1 MMSSSSNGKTWS
13 AVTRI
18 PIDPTTST
26 VDHFL
31 PGIGIDPA
39 TSGSTAHMTI
49 VYYYYP
55 ASSCTSSTC
64 KLEVGFVSSTDGGA
78 TWTAGKKI
86 AGPMKLGWLPVSDN
100 GPMVADYIGVSYVNG
115 NPFGVFAVA
124 LAPTGSTLAEA
135 MYTTKTALPMPGSEP
150 RFSGLE
156 DKPVAEAK
164 SDHEMHFYYDD
175 EGKKEI
181 PRSRWIVNT
190 SGQ

>member
-1 MMSSSSNGKTWS
+1 
-13 AVTRI
+13 V
-18 PIDPTTST
+18 TTST

-55 ASSCTSSTC
+55 TASCTASTC
-64 KLEVGFVSSTDGGA
+64 NLDVGYVTSTNGGA
-78 TWTAGKKI
+78 TWTPGKKI
-86 AGPMKLGWLPVSDN
+86 AGPMKLAWLPVSDN
-100 GPMVADYIGVSYVNG
+100 GPMVADYIGMSYVNG
-115 NPFGVFAVA
+115 NPFGVFANA

-135 MYTTKTALPMPGSEP
+135 MYTTKTALPAPGSEP
-150 RFSGLE
+150 TFSGLG
-156 DKPVAEAK
+156 DKPVADAK